1 MEISQHQIYGE
12 ILDQQDSMMC
22 ILAPDKGILHV
33 NRSWAGAIDQ
43 TPEQVIG
50 KSLLSFLTAGQQDTA
65 LNCLRAAAAGETV
78 ACTLTMNRYS
88 RSALRAEWN
97 IKAALDER
105 GILQYYVM
113 IGRRSRRKEHLQ
125 AIDRVETEGS
135 LITAR
140 QQAEQAAGMKD
151 EFLATLSYE
160 IQTPLKGML
169 GLIEMLNETDTDARQ
184 QKLLKNLLSS
194 CKLLLRVVDEIYEL
208 DDIRTD
214 TASLQDS
221 KTRFNHLKDDAG
233 ARKFKEEDLKLILL
247 GSPDA
252 SLIVLSRQLDSEAVN
267 HRLCKA
273 ADDARQAL
281 EKSIA
286 ESGHKAEDCQLL
298 VDLNIGQ
305 EAALSFINEIKNR
318 PEFINLH
325 ISLLHAAGQS
335 ISKDW
340 KDAYDLDRIV
350 QKPVSTVQLR
360 QMLGKAPLTLH
371 QSASEADEKTE
382 PADSMA
388 ATSQTG
394 EKSFPDLR
402 VLVAEDNKVNRM
414 LIKFILDR
422 LHLRELKIVEDG
434 LQALE
439 AVKASENAFDLILM
453 DCQMPVMSG
462 FEASRRIRALPDAA
476 KSGSHITAVTAFATS
491 TYSKHSI
498 EAGMDDYITKPYT
511 IARIQE
517 LMSTVSARKKN
528 AKPAQ
533 KASETA
539 PSAGKPEDQADL
551 NMEKLRR
558 RFDNNEV
565 LVREM
570 LEMFLNDSTW
580 QLEQLSRH
588 AGAQDWKALY
598 ELNHQVKGAA
608 ATMSADYLFR
618 QTSALQNYLE
628 QDPAEYDISQINK
641 FIQEFEN
648 SFSRIRQLSPD
659 KKKPSQ

>member
-1 MEISQHQIYGE
+1 
-12 ILDQQDSMMC
+12 MMC

-33 NRSWAGAIDQ
+33 NRNWAGAIDK

-50 KSLLSFLTAGQQDTA
+50 KSLLSFLTATQHDKA
-65 LNCLRAAAAGETV
+65 INCLLAAAAGDCA
-78 ACTLTMNRYS
+78 ACTLAMNRYS
-88 RSALRAEWN
+88 RSALRVEWN
-97 IKAALDER
+97 IKAVSDER
-105 GILQYYVM
+105 GVLQYYIM
-113 IGRRSRRKEHLQ
+113 IGRRNRGKEHLQ
-125 AIDRVETEGS
+125 AIDQVETEGS

-140 QQAEQAAGMKD
+140 RQAEQAASMKD
-151 EFLATLSYE
+151 EFLATLSNE
-160 IQTPLKGML
+160 IRTPLNGML
-169 GLIEMLNETDTDARQ
+169 GLIERLNETDTDARQ
-184 QKLLKNLLSS
+184 HKLLENLLSA
-194 CKLLLRVVDEIYEL
+194 CKLLLRVADEIYEL

-214 TASLQDS
+214 TTWLQHS
-221 KTRFNHLKDDAG
+221 KTRFIHLVAETG
-233 ARKFKEEDLKLILL
+233 ARKSKEGDPRLVLL
-247 GSPDA
+247 GSPDT
-252 SLIVLSRQLDSEAVN
+252 SLIELSRQLDSESVN
-267 HRLCKA
+267 HWFCKA
-273 ADDARQAL
+273 IDDARQAL
-281 EKSIA
+281 DKIIA
-286 ESGHKAEDCQLL
+286 GSGHKAEDCHLF
-298 VDLNIGQ
+298 VDLNIGE

-335 ISKDW
+335 VSEDW

-350 QKPVSTVQLR
+350 QKPVSTLQLR

-371 QSASEADEKTE
+371 QTASEPDDKTE
-382 PADSMA
+382 SADNIEASVL
-388 ATSQTG
+388 TG

-402 VLVAEDNKVNRM
+402 VLVADDNKVNRM

-422 LHLRELKIVEDG
+422 LHLRELKIVENG

-491 TYSKHSI
+491 TYSKHST

-533 KASETA
+533 KTPETA
-539 PSAGKPEDQADL
+539 PSVGKPEDLADL
-551 NMEKLRR
+551 NMEELRR
-558 RFDNNEV
+558 RFDNDEF

-588 AGAQDWKALY
+588 AATQDWNALY
-598 ELNHQVKGAA
+598 EMNHQVKGAA
-608 ATMSADYLFR
+608 ATMSADYLYSK
-618 QTSALQNYLE
+618 TSALQNYLE

-641 FIQEFEN
+641 FIKEFEN